1 MARRRSRW
9 HAQLATRSAGAG
21 ASGRALESLPRS
33 GARYPNVAGCGMA
46 GSVERHTGAT
56 LWAVELAG
64 RVTRRR
70 SVCLSVCL
78 CWIPW
83 SGVNGSQG
91 FSLWF
96 SPIHSSWRDAA
107 VPR

>member
-1 MARRRSRW
+1 MAR
-9 HAQLATRSAGAG
+9 AIGGAVGWGG
-21 ASGRALESLPRS
+21 ASGRALESLPPY
-33 GARYPNVAGCGMA
+33 GARYPNVACCGTA

-78 CWIPW
+78 CWIPC
-83 SGVNGSQG
+83 GGLCG
-91 FSLWF
+91 FEM
-96 SPIHSSWRDAA
+96 
-107 VPR
+107 